1 MGKVILGGKE
11 SKRDEERVGVTPWET
26 LGVRRGGGKGGRV
39 ALQGGATGLVL
50 YGREP

>member
-26 LGVRRGGGKGGRV
+26 LRVRRGCGKFGVGWHCREV
-39 ALQGGATGLVL
+39 QQG
-50 YGREP
+50 